1 MIRSGEKY
9 LESLRDDR
17 EIWIDGERVRDVT
30 RDPRFRGAADV
41 YRVYRSADSGVV
53 GLRRLE

>member
-17 EIWIDGERVRDVT
+17 ELWIDGERVRDVT
-30 RDPRFRGAADV
+30 HDPRLRGAA
-41 YRVYRSADSGVV
+41 
-53 GLRRLE
+53 